1 MNAGKEGSALAP
13 SAAVLSDALQQAVL
27 PLQPQSVQDFGNGAQ
42 SGAAVLAGT
51 QNAVSY
57 VLGLRTPLLRQGEV
71 TVFFFRTLLVLFVKA
86 SVFCLRR
93 VFIAYYRVSC
103 YIFFS
108 VSAGQHSK
116 SRPCF
121 VGTRGNVL
129 PLLCCGL
136 LYTLF
141 AFALFF
147 IGVATLF
154 KNRLGLSLPS
164 GLTHRVTWFN
174 LSKIIYR

>member
-13 SAAVLSDALQQAVL
+13 PAAVLSDALQQAVL

-71 TVFFFRTLLVLFVKA
+71 TVFFFRTFLVLFVKA

-116 SRPCF
+116 SRPCLLRL
-121 VGTRGNVL
+121 RGMYYRLCAVVCFTIFLLSLYFLLAL
-129 PLLCCGL
+129 PLCSRIVWDYLCRGGL
-136 LYTLF
+136 R
-141 AFALFF
+141 A
-147 IGVATLF
+147 G
-154 KNRLGLSLPS
+154 
-164 GLTHRVTWFN
+164 
-174 LSKIIYR
+174 

>member
-57 VLGLRTPLLRQGEV
+57 VLGLRTPLLRQGGM
-71 TVFFFRTLLVLFVKA
+71 TDFFFFRKFSVLSVEA
-86 SVFCLRR
+86 PVFCLRR
-93 VFIAYYRVSC
+93 VFNAYYRVSC

-116 SRPCF
+116 SRPC
-121 VGTRGNVL
+121 L
-129 PLLCCGL
+129 
-136 LYTLF
+136 
-141 AFALFF
+141 
-147 IGVATLF
+147 
-154 KNRLGLSLPS
+154 LGLR
-164 GLTHRVTWFN
+164 G
-174 LSKIIYR
+174 IY